1 MSRKCFFIA
10 TVVFC
15 AFSLPSKA
23 QDPRNAIGPFLGIMG
38 GVIDQAIQQQEAER
52 LRRQYE
58 QQVLNSPEY
67 QNQQIQPG
75 GLTRGKVIIVQ
86 QLLAQRGFDIG
97 PPDGIVG
104 PKTMAVVAQLQRKA
118 GMPVTGYPTQQ
129 LFDALLEPQ

>member
-1 MSRKCFFIA
+1 MIRLRSLLIA
-10 TVVFC
+10 VTTFVSC
-15 AFSLPSKA
+15 APSIA
-23 QDPRNAIGPFLGIMG
+23 QDARNTIGPFLGIVGNM
-38 GVIDQAIQQQEAER
+38 IDQAVQQQGAER
-52 LRRQYE
+52 LRREYE

-75 GLTRGKVIIVQ
+75 GLMRGQVIIVQ

-104 PKTMAVVAQLQRKA
+104 PRTMAVVAQLQRRA

-129 LFDALLEPQ
+129 LLEALLEQQ